1 MNTRWIS
8 PLEPPNAD
16 TTYPHSCSSS
26 DHAILAT
33 AMIGIAKAMVDLRGR
48 EFFHGLV
55 RGFKRAR
62 NHWQVM
68 SDEPTN

>member
-1 MNTRWIS
+1 MPIQRILTPAPVVIM
-8 PLEPPNAD
+8 LF
-16 TTYPHSCSSS
+16 
-26 DHAILAT
+26 LAT

-55 RGFKRAR
+55 RGFERAR

-68 SDEPTN
+68 SDELTNWGLFIAHSLRI

>member
-1 MNTRWIS
+1 MPIQRILT
-8 PLEPPNAD
+8 PAPVVMLF
-16 TTYPHSCSSS
+16 
-26 DHAILAT
+26 LAT

>member
-1 MNTRWIS
+1 MPIQR
-8 PLEPPNAD
+8 
-16 TTYPHSCSSS
+16 
-26 DHAILAT
+26 ILTPAPVVIMLFFLAP

>member
-1 MNTRWIS
+1 MPIQR
-8 PLEPPNAD
+8 
-16 TTYPHSCSSS
+16 
-26 DHAILAT
+26 ILTPAPVGIMLFLAP

-68 SDEPTN
+68 SD

>member
-1 MNTRWIS
+1 MPIQR
-8 PLEPPNAD
+8 
-16 TTYPHSCSSS
+16 
-26 DHAILAT
+26 ILIPAPVVIMLFLAP

>member
-1 MNTRWIS
+1 MPIQRILTPAPVVIM
-8 PLEPPNAD
+8 LF
-16 TTYPHSCSSS
+16 
-26 DHAILAT
+26 LAT

-48 EFFHGLV
+48 EFFHGRV

>member
-1 MNTRWIS
+1 MPIQRVLTPAPVVIM
-8 PLEPPNAD
+8 LF
-16 TTYPHSCSSS
+16 
-26 DHAILAT
+26 LAP
-33 AMIGIAKAMVDLRGR
+33 AMISIAKAMVDLPCR
-48 EFFHGLV
+48 EFLHGLV